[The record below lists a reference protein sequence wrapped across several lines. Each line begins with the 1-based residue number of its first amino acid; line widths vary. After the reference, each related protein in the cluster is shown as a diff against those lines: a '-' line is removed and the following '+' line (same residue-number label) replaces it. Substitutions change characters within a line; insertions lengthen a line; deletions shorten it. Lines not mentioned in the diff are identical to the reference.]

1 MLDQGAVLGAG
12 GIVAGGQDGGEAVG
26 RHFFQLFVRVIL
38 DQRQQPD
45 GEEIIQIGLA
55 IVVLEFGIGQG
66 NPAQRQDLRHP
77 QPFANAFQFGDL
89 GPHIGGAPIDRL
101 KVQLEQAVGYDALKG
116 VFDCICELEA
126 KLALDNESAARSSS
140 SGLKKMG

>member
-1 MLDQGAVLGAG
+1 MLVKID
-12 GIVAGGQDGGEAVG
+12 
-26 RHFFQLFVRVIL
+26 VR
-38 DQRQQPD
+38 R
-45 GEEIIQIGLA
+45 
-55 IVVLEFGIGQG
+55 
-66 NPAQRQDLRHP
+66 
-77 QPFANAFQFGDL
+77 FQFDAFFEAFSAILKEKIEDMAQSGL
-89 GPHIGGAPIDRL
+89 TMGPETRRRKTTFWVSGQTPIDRL